1 MENDCGII
9 NSRFRLI
16 LLVFYM
22 VRPNV
27 FGACRIVIFQRPQLW
42 HISMS
47 GVMLGRK
54 AAGRKYLVVLYL
66 IELQTLFFA
75 K

>member
-27 FGACRIVIFQRPQLW
+27 FGAVANFDVRGNARTQGSCSKIIG
-42 HISMS
+42 S
-47 GVMLGRK
+47 
-54 AAGRKYLVVLYL
+54 
-66 IELQTLFFA
+66 TLSYRTANFIFA